1 MKYYNRIK
9 KTIGSG
15 NTKIFKVALIKSY
28 TYLRCMLITY
38 LIASRKIRL
47 EKEYVNILL
56 WEEVFSN
63 SFQKMLPQLKPDF
76 LLGWDFTWNPRYF
89 R

>member
-28 TYLRCMLITY
+28 TYLCCMLITY
-38 LIASRKIRL
+38 LIASHKIKAGER
-47 EKEYVNILL
+47 IC
-56 WEEVFSN
+56 
-63 SFQKMLPQLKPDF
+63 
-76 LLGWDFTWNPRYF
+76 
-89 R
+89 